1 MIKLISLLSELT
13 FRNQAAFDKYS
24 STHKMR
30 DTTKVTIDGK
40 KTTVGAAEKKGKSSN
55 KNKINFV
62 FP

>member
-40 KTTVGAAEKKGKSSN
+40 
-55 KNKINFV
+55 
-62 FP
+62 